1 LFFPDLAL
9 ARRLEFHE
17 AWSGSEHA
25 RTQAQLYPETNAVA
39 RPIGR
44 GYIVFG
50 GKKSPLSQ
58 VCGWGLSGPVLATDL
73 DMIEA
78 FYSNRELRP
87 RIRVCPFADPSL
99 LHLLGE
105 RGYVIRDYMNVYA
118 RHVKDRRVEDRRVDS
133 RQVDPRQ
140 GEALVGEPPSV
151 PGLSIQVAT
160 PDEARLWF
168 EHEGSGGDWTE
179 PDGLAF
185 MTIRCTLKSDTQLFL
200 AWLNGQPV
208 GGGALETHDG
218 VAALMAAGTLPAYR
232 TRGIHTALLR
242 ARLAAAAAA
251 GCDLAMVHTRP
262 GAVSQR
268 NVLRAGFQLVYTVNT
283 MLSLS

>member
-1 LFFPDLAL
+1 MFFPDLAL

-17 AWSGSEHA
+17 AWSSSEHA

-44 GYIVFG
+44 GYIVFAG
-50 GKKSPLSQ
+50 IKSPLSQ
-58 VCGWGLSGPVLATDL
+58 VYGWGLSGPALATDL
-73 DMIEA
+73 DRIEA

-105 RGYVIRDYMNVYA
+105 RGYIVRDYMNVYT
-118 RHVKDRRVEDRRVDS
+118 
-133 RQVDPRQ
+133 RQVD
-140 GEALVGEPPSV
+140 ALGGEPPSV
-151 PGLSIQVAT
+151 SGLSIQIAT

-168 EHEGSGGDWTE
+168 EHEGSSGDWTE
-179 PDGLAF
+179 PNGLAF
-185 MTIRCTLKSDTQLFL
+185 MTIRCTLKSDMQLFV

-232 TRGIHTALLR
+232 NRGIHTALLH
-242 ARLAAAAAA
+242 ARLVAATEA

-262 GAVSQR
+262 GAGSQR

-283 MLSLS
+283 MVPLNRKESRPFT

>member
-1 LFFPDLAL
+1 MLFPDLAL

-17 AWSGSEHA
+17 AWSSSEHA
-25 RTQAQLYPETNAVA
+25 RTQAQLYPETNAVT

-44 GYIVFG
+44 GCVVFG

-58 VCGWGLSGPVLATDL
+58 VYGWGLSGPVLATDL

-99 LHLLGE
+99 LRLLGE
-105 RGYVIRDYMNVYA
+105 RGYIIQDYMNVYA
-118 RHVKDRRVEDRRVDS
+118 R
-133 RQVDPRQ
+133 QADPLA
-140 GEALVGEPPSV
+140 GKSPSAS
-151 PGLSIQVAT
+151 GLSIQIAT
-160 PDEARLWF
+160 PDESRLWF

-185 MTIRCTLKSDTQLFL
+185 MTIRCTLKPDTQLFL

-232 TRGIHTALLR
+232 NRGIHTALVH
-242 ARLAAAAAA
+242 ARLAAAAEA

-268 NVLRAGFQLVYTVNT
+268 NILRAGFQLVYTVNT
-283 MLSLS
+283 MVPLS